1 MSIMMKRWI
10 AAICILCALLCG
22 AACAEEYSP
31 GYLMQPPREVLD
43 HIARSFPSYTLEDYC
58 EVYDTPDGDYGFA
71 MLTAGD
77 ERLLLGYEE
86 KDGKMSYWL
95 KSHGAVMQGKE
106 EAWFDSRAKGTTVY
120 GENHEI
126 KQADGL
132 SFSITQLDSAGET
145 YNEYVVYHWE
155 DGGFKLTGY
164 KDWDG
169 FYGEVA
175 VGDGVL
181 HFKNWLEGWDF
192 GRVYGNVQRDL
203 RYVSFASL
211 PKSIEEARENITS
224 APQLVI
230 GIFHPQTIQ
239 FTGGRKFAV
248 YTGPGEA
255 YARSGNGKG
264 QVSTNDWIEVFGRHG
279 DWIMIQYDISAEQ
292 YRIGWIKADALPK
305 GADVPELSFEML
317 DQRITQDCI
326 LTDDP
331 LNSEKGILNLKA
343 GTQVVSLADF
353 GEHFYIE
360 ITADGKTY
368 WGFVDADCITKG

>member
-1 MSIMMKRWI
+1 MMKRWI

-58 EVYDTPDGDYGFA
+58 EVYDTPNGDYGFA

-77 ERLLLGYEE
+77 ERVLLGYEE

-95 KSHGAVMQGKE
+95 KNHGAVMQGEE

-120 GENHEI
+120 DENHEI

-145 YNEYVVYHWE
+145 YNEYIAYHWE

-175 VGDGVL
+175 VDDGVL
-181 HFKNWLEGWDF
+181 HFRNWLEGWDF
-192 GRVYGNVQRDL
+192 GKVYGTVQRDL
-203 RYVSFASL
+203 RYVNFANL
-211 PKSIEEARENITS
+211 PKSIEEAREAS
-224 APQLVI
+224 
-230 GIFHPQTIQ
+230 HPL
-239 FTGGRKFAV
+239 RK
-248 YTGPGEA
+248 
-255 YARSGNGKG
+255 
-264 QVSTNDWIEVFGRHG
+264 W
-279 DWIMIQYDISAEQ
+279 
-292 YRIGWIKADALPK
+292 
-305 GADVPELSFEML
+305 
-317 DQRITQDCI
+317 
-326 LTDDP
+326 
-331 LNSEKGILNLKA
+331 
-343 GTQVVSLADF
+343 SLAIF
-353 GEHFYIE
+353 IHRQSGLL
-360 ITADGKTY
+360 AGKSTLFIP
-368 WGFVDADCITKG
+368 GRAKTMPAAEMARAPSARTIGLRCSASMETGS